1 MPATCPVCGSHAV
14 RGEDEA
20 VTRCTG
26 GLICA
31 AQRKQALIHFAGR
44 KAMDIEG
51 LGDKLIEQLVD
62 NAVVKTPADLY
73 KLGVL
78 GLANLERMAEK
89 SAANVVAA
97 IDKSRDT
104 TLQRFIFALGIRNVG
119 EATAR
124 DLARHFGG
132 LDAIMAADADALQAV
147 PDVGPVV
154 AQSIHEFF
162 AEPHNCEVIE
172 QLRAAGVRWAEH
184 EPARQPEGPLAGKTL
199 VVTGTLPSLSRD
211 EAKALI
217 EAAGGKVAGSVSK
230 KTDFLVA
237 GEAAGSKLEKAQQLK
252 LTILDEA
259 GLRALLDAAPAM
271 DAPAAGGTQ
280 NELF

>member
-1 MPATCPVCGSHAV
+1 
-14 RGEDEA
+14 
-20 VTRCTG
+20 
-26 GLICA
+26 
-31 AQRKQALIHFAGR
+31 
-44 KAMDIEG
+44 MDVEG

-62 NAVVKTPADLY
+62 NAIVKTPADLY

-78 GLANLERMAEK
+78 GLASLERMAEK

-97 IDKSRDT
+97 IEKSRHT

-132 LDAIMAADADALQAV
+132 IDALMEADMDALQAV

-162 AEPHNCEVIE
+162 AEPHNREVIE
-172 QLRAAGVRWAEH
+172 QLRAAGVTWPEH
-184 EPARQPEGPLAGKTL
+184 EPARVSEGPLTGKTL
-199 VVTGTLPSLSRD
+199 VVTGTLPSLTRD

-217 EAAGGKVAGSVSK
+217 ESAGGKVAGSVSK
-230 KTDFLVA
+230 KTDYVVA
-237 GEAAGSKLEKAQQLK
+237 GEAAGSKLDKAQQLGVS
-252 LTILDEA
+252 ILDEA
-259 GLRALLDAAPAM
+259 GLRALLEAPVS
-271 DAPAAGGTQ
+271 DEHDVPPQ
-280 NELF
+280 KNLF